1 MDASMGIA
9 GAFALGVA
17 LVLMYV
23 VLRKYTYPAVEQ
35 PFFSDPSLFIL
46 FTVGLIEGT
55 ILFVAFTYIF
65 QYYGDIGAGIVVAIL
80 FGIVLELVKLVTLN
94 LRRYAG
100 KSDTVFYGFG
110 LGLGIGSAMGFG
122 FIYYI
127 PIAMENAGVEMDTAR
142 WVATFAIALVFILF
156 NAGTGLRVG
165 EGVARKRTTEFLMA
179 AFLLGLAVQLLL
191 VTPLN
196 NLVLGNDIDALG
208 WVTLVIAVIFTAV
221 NLYVAVRVKLP
232 LIIDDIL
239 KSQGKKRNDIP
250 GL

>member
-9 GAFALGVA
+9 GAAALGVA

-55 ILFVAFTYIF
+55 IIFVVYTYILPWYTVPGLGF
-65 QYYGDIGAGIVVAIL
+65 LIAVL
-80 FGIVLELVKLVTLN
+80 FGAITELVKLVTLN

-110 LGLGIGSAMGFG
+110 LGLGIGAAMGFG
-122 FIYYI
+122 MIYYFTSRSEVDAASWI
-127 PIAMENAGVEMDTAR
+127 IVMVL
-142 WVATFAIALVFILF
+142 ALQNIFLH
-156 NAGTGLRVG
+156 AGTGLRVG
-165 EGVARKRTTEFLMA
+165 EGVARRKTMEFLM
-179 AFLLGLAVQLLL
+179 LALFVDMAYQLLMVPTFTLSSSDDIYVISYFTMAAALIL
-191 VTPLN
+191 V
-196 NLVLGNDIDALG
+196 V
-208 WVTLVIAVIFTAV
+208 V
-221 NLYVAVRVKLP
+221 NLYVMVWKKLP
-232 LIIDDIL
+232 GIIDEIL
-239 KSQGKKRNDIP
+239 MSQGKKRNDIP

>member
-55 ILFVAFTYIF
+55 IILVVYTYVLPW
-65 QYYGDIGAGIVVAIL
+65 YTVPGLGLVVAIL
-80 FGIVLELVKLVTLN
+80 FAAIIELVKLVTLN

-110 LGLGIGSAMGFG
+110 LGLGLGAAMGFG
-122 FIYYI
+122 LIYYLTSRS
-127 PIAMENAGVEMDTAR
+127 EMDAAS
-142 WVATFAIALVFILF
+142 WVIVLVLALQNIFLHS
-156 NAGTGLRVG
+156 GTGIRIG
-165 EGVARKRTTEFLMA
+165 EGVARRRPTEFLMLALFVDMAFQVLMVPTFTLSPGDDIYYLTYITMA
-179 AFLLGLAVQLLL
+179 AA
-191 VTPLN
+191 
-196 NLVLGNDIDALG
+196 LVL
-208 WVTLVIAVIFTAV
+208 VVV
-221 NLYVAVRVKLP
+221 NLYIMVWKKLP
-232 LIIDDIL
+232 GIINEIL
-239 KSQGKKRNDIP
+239 KSEGKKRNDIP

>member
-55 ILFVAFTYIF
+55 IILVVYTYVLPW
-65 QYYGDIGAGIVVAIL
+65 YTVPGLGLVVAIL
-80 FGIVLELVKLVTLN
+80 FAAIIELVKLVTLN
-94 LRRYAG
+94 FRRYAG

-110 LGLGIGSAMGFG
+110 LGLGLGAAMGFG
-122 FIYYI
+122 LIYYLTSRS
-127 PIAMENAGVEMDTAR
+127 EMDAAS
-142 WVATFAIALVFILF
+142 WVIVLVLALQNIFLHS
-156 NAGTGLRVG
+156 GTGIRIG
-165 EGVARKRTTEFLMA
+165 EGVARRRPTEFLMLALFVDMAFQVLMVPTFTLSPGDDIYYLTYITMA
-179 AFLLGLAVQLLL
+179 AA
-191 VTPLN
+191 
-196 NLVLGNDIDALG
+196 LVL
-208 WVTLVIAVIFTAV
+208 VVV
-221 NLYVAVRVKLP
+221 NLYIMVWKKLP
-232 LIIDDIL
+232 GIINEIL
-239 KSQGKKRNDIP
+239 KSEGKKRNDIP

>member
-9 GAFALGVA
+9 GAAALGIA

-55 ILFVAFTYIF
+55 IIFVVYTYILPWYTVPGLGF
-65 QYYGDIGAGIVVAIL
+65 LIAVL
-80 FGIVLELVKLVTLN
+80 FGAVTELVKLVTLN

-110 LGLGIGSAMGFG
+110 LGLGIGAAIGFG
-122 FIYYI
+122 MIYYFTSRSDVD
-127 PIAMENAGVEMDTAR
+127 AAS
-142 WVATFAIALVFILF
+142 WVIVMVLALQNIFLH
-156 NAGTGLRVG
+156 AGTGLRVG
-165 EGVARKRTTEFLMA
+165 EGVARRKTMEFLM
-179 AFLLGLAVQLLL
+179 LALFIDMAYQLLMVPTFTLSSSDNIYVISYFTMAAALIL
-191 VTPLN
+191 V
-196 NLVLGNDIDALG
+196 V
-208 WVTLVIAVIFTAV
+208 V
-221 NLYVAVRVKLP
+221 NLYIMVWKKLP
-232 LIIDDIL
+232 VIIDEIL
-239 KSQGKKRNDIP
+239 MSQGKKRNDIP

>member
-55 ILFVAFTYIF
+55 IILVVYTYVLPW
-65 QYYGDIGAGIVVAIL
+65 YTVPGLGLVVAIL
-80 FGIVLELVKLVTLN
+80 FAAIIELVKLVTLN

-100 KSDTVFYGFG
+100 RSDTVFYGFG
-110 LGLGIGSAMGFG
+110 LGLGLGAAMGFG
-122 FIYYI
+122 LIYYLTSRS
-127 PIAMENAGVEMDTAR
+127 EMDAAS
-142 WVATFAIALVFILF
+142 WAIVLVLALQNIFLHS
-156 NAGTGLRVG
+156 GTGIRIG
-165 EGVARKRTTEFLMA
+165 EGVARRRPTEFLMLALFVDMAFQVLMVPTFTLSPGDDIYYLTYITMA
-179 AFLLGLAVQLLL
+179 AA
-191 VTPLN
+191 
-196 NLVLGNDIDALG
+196 LVL
-208 WVTLVIAVIFTAV
+208 VVV
-221 NLYVAVRVKLP
+221 NLYIMVWKKLP
-232 LIIDDIL
+232 GIINEIL
-239 KSQGKKRNDIP
+239 KSEGKKRNDIP

>member
-9 GAFALGVA
+9 GAAALGVA

-55 ILFVAFTYIF
+55 ILFVAFTWIAFPWYSTPGLGF
-65 QYYGDIGAGIVVAIL
+65 LVAVL
-80 FGIVLELVKLVTLN
+80 FGAVMELVKLVTLN

-110 LGLGIGSAMGFG
+110 LGLGMGAAMGFG
-122 FIYYI
+122 IIYYLTSRSDLD
-127 PIAMENAGVEMDTAR
+127 AAS
-142 WVATFAIALVFILF
+142 WVIVMVMAVQFIFL

-165 EGVARKRTTEFLMA
+165 EGVARKKTTEYLM
-179 AFLLGLAVQLLL
+179 LALFVDMGFQLLM
-191 VTPLN
+191 VPTFTFMS
-196 NLVLGNDIDALG
+196 LGDDVYFYSYFTLAAATI
-208 WVTLVIAVIFTAV
+208 LVIA
-221 NLYVAVRVKLP
+221 NLYVMVWKKLP
-232 LIIDDIL
+232 GIIDDIL

-250 GL
+250 GLD

>member
-55 ILFVAFTYIF
+55 IILVVYTYVLPW
-65 QYYGDIGAGIVVAIL
+65 YTVPGLGLVVAIL
-80 FGIVLELVKLVTLN
+80 FAAIIELVKLVTLN

-110 LGLGIGSAMGFG
+110 LGLGLGAAMGFG
-122 FIYYI
+122 LIYYLTSRS
-127 PIAMENAGVEMDTAR
+127 EMDAAS
-142 WVATFAIALVFILF
+142 WAIVLVLALQNIFLHS
-156 NAGTGLRVG
+156 GTGIRIG
-165 EGVARKRTTEFLMA
+165 EGVARRRPTEFLMLALFVDMAFQVLMVPTFTLSPGDDIYYLTYITMA
-179 AFLLGLAVQLLL
+179 AA
-191 VTPLN
+191 
-196 NLVLGNDIDALG
+196 LVL
-208 WVTLVIAVIFTAV
+208 VVV
-221 NLYVAVRVKLP
+221 NLYIMVWKKLP
-232 LIIDDIL
+232 GIINEIL
-239 KSQGKKRNDIP
+239 KSEGKKRNDIP

>member
-9 GAFALGVA
+9 GAVALGVA

-55 ILFVAFTYIF
+55 IIFVVFTWIALP
-65 QYYGDIGAGIVVAIL
+65 YYTVPGLGFVVAIL
-80 FGIVLELVKLVTLN
+80 FGAVIELVKLITLN

-110 LGLGIGSAMGFG
+110 LGLGIGAAMGFG
-122 FIYYI
+122 LIYYFPTLMDKNGFSMDASSWI
-127 PIAMENAGVEMDTAR
+127 TTIVMAMQ
-142 WVATFAIALVFILF
+142 FILL
-156 NAGTGLRVG
+156 NAGTGIRVG
-165 EGVARKRTTEFLMA
+165 EGVARKKTTEFLMLA
-179 AFLLGLAVQLLL
+179 LFLNMAFQALMVPTFIMSPDDYIVAYFTLALASVL
-191 VTPLN
+191 V
-196 NLVLGNDIDALG
+196 VA
-208 WVTLVIAVIFTAV
+208 
-221 NLYVAVRVKLP
+221 NLYIMVWKKLP
-232 LIIDDIL
+232 GIIDDIL
-239 KSQGKKRNDIP
+239 KGQGKKRNDIP

>member
-17 LVLMYV
+17 LVMMYV

-55 ILFVAFTYIF
+55 IILVVYTYVLPW
-65 QYYGDIGAGIVVAIL
+65 YTVPGLGLVVAIL
-80 FGIVLELVKLVTLN
+80 FAAIIELVKLVTLN

-110 LGLGIGSAMGFG
+110 LGLGLGAAMGFG
-122 FIYYI
+122 LIYYLTSRS
-127 PIAMENAGVEMDTAR
+127 EMDAAS
-142 WVATFAIALVFILF
+142 WVIVLVLALQNIFLHS
-156 NAGTGLRVG
+156 GTGIRIG
-165 EGVARKRTTEFLMA
+165 EGVARRRPTEFLMLALFVDMAFQMLMVPTFTLSPGDDIYYLTYITMA
-179 AFLLGLAVQLLL
+179 AA
-191 VTPLN
+191 
-196 NLVLGNDIDALG
+196 LVL
-208 WVTLVIAVIFTAV
+208 VVV
-221 NLYVAVRVKLP
+221 NLYIMVWKKLP
-232 LIIDDIL
+232 GIINEIL
-239 KSQGKKRNDIP
+239 KSEGKKRNDIP

>member
-55 ILFVAFTYIF
+55 IILVVYTYVLPW
-65 QYYGDIGAGIVVAIL
+65 YTVPGLGLVVAIL
-80 FGIVLELVKLVTLN
+80 FAAIIELVKLVTLN

-100 KSDTVFYGFG
+100 RSDTVFYGFG
-110 LGLGIGSAMGFG
+110 LGLGLGAAMGFG
-122 FIYYI
+122 LIYYLTSRS
-127 PIAMENAGVEMDTAR
+127 EMDAAS
-142 WVATFAIALVFILF
+142 WAIVLVLALQNIFLHS
-156 NAGTGLRVG
+156 GTGIRIG
-165 EGVARKRTTEFLMA
+165 EGVARRRPTEFLMLALFVDMAFQVLMVPTFTLSPGDDIYYLTYITRA
-179 AFLLGLAVQLLL
+179 AA
-191 VTPLN
+191 
-196 NLVLGNDIDALG
+196 LVL
-208 WVTLVIAVIFTAV
+208 VVV
-221 NLYVAVRVKLP
+221 NLYIMVWKKLP
-232 LIIDDIL
+232 GIINEIL
-239 KSQGKKRNDIP
+239 KSEGKKRNDIP